1 MKFGQ
6 TLKRD
11 RLPEWSRAYI
21 AYAPL
26 KKLIKKA
33 CASRNGLEV
42 PEDSPE
48 DAEDDAEDDDQER
61 EGNTDLED
69 GRRPGGSSRSSLRSL
84 QANAEQPEV
93 HPSFSRAST
102 TSEFNEI
109 GPPATLRFRRK
120 PGGGAST
127 VKG

>member
-33 CASRNGLEV
+33 AASRNGGEV
-42 PEDSPE
+42 PTDSPE
-48 DAEDDAEDDDQER
+48 EAEDDDQER

-84 QANAEQPEV
+84 QTNADQPDV

-109 GPPATLRFRRK
+109 APPATLRFRRK
-120 PGGGAST
+120 PGAGAST